1 MDGSAETPTEQP
13 VKPAG
18 KLVQL
23 AALLGV
29 IPMFPPIFGFQFLP
43 STEWALM
50 ASVPSYVAG
59 ILFAIVLLQALRKS
73 FDTVSGTLKKILV
86 VLGTPLFGFLLG
98 KNIVAV
104 TGPMIFAVVVGYN
117 VELLHVVE
125 DGFRS
130 GSRGCRSPVSLQG
143 LPFFFD
149 RLCGVEN
156 GVRFALQRGSRIAV
170 VGRGTSYGTFV
181 RSVRRV
187 D

>member
-1 MDGSAETPTEQP
+1 MDGSAETPTQQP

-18 KLVQL
+18 KLVQFGV
-23 AALLGV
+23 LLGV
-29 IPMFPPIFGFQFLP
+29 LPIFPPMFGFQFLP
-43 STEWALM
+43 SAEWALK
-50 ASVPSYVAG
+50 ASGPSYVAG
-59 ILFAIVLLQALRKS
+59 ILFAIVLFQIVRRRI
-73 FDTVSGTLKKILV
+73 DTVSGDLKKIAA
-86 VLGTPLFGFLLG
+86 VLGSPLIGFLLG

-104 TGPMIFAVVVGYN
+104 AGPMMVAVIVGYN

-143 LPFFFD
+143 LPFLFD